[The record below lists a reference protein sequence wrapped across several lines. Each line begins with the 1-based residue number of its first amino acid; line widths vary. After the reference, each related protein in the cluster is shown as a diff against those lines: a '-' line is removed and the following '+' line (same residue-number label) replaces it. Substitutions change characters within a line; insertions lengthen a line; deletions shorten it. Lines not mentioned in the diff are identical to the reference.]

1 MRPRNA
7 VVALVTAGMLGVAVT
22 AGCSQADTQT
32 PMPAEPDKVEESVKA
47 MDYPAKS
54 VEYVIG
60 SPSSQKGLW
69 ANGYGKVSASP
80 DLALLEVGVRAL
92 APTVADANG
101 EAAEA
106 LDGMIEALT
115 AAGLAEADIQ
125 TSSLNIRQETDGREV
140 TRCPEAEEETEE
152 AAAAAPDAE
161 VSMENAMAAAVTA
174 MVQGI
179 GKPGMG
185 MQDGCYTTYEQVVTG
200 YVVSQQLT
208 AKVRDLDSTGEL
220 IDQLV
225 EAGGDLTRING
236 ISFTIEDPTPLLEQ
250 AREMAIEDLLDRAGQ
265 MANAAGVQLGKLEYL
280 SESGASVREARE
292 EFYRAAPAA
301 MAFDQATASTPI
313 SAGEVT
319 VTANVTGAFGIDG
332 DDEE

>member
-1 MRPRNA
+1 MRPRN
-7 VVALVTAGMLGVAVT
+7 VVAALVTAGMLGVAVM
-22 AGCSQADTQT
+22 AGCSQADAQT
-32 PMPAEPDKVEESVKA
+32 PMPAEPGKVEEPVKA

-140 TRCPEAEEETEE
+140 TRCPEAEGETEE

-265 MANAAGVQLGKLEYL
+265 MANAAGVQLGRLEYL

-319 VTANVTGAFGIDG
+319 VTANVTGAFGIGG
-332 DDEE
+332 DDNE

>member
-1 MRPRNA
+1 MRPRNIVA
-7 VVALVTAGMLGVAVT
+7 ALVIAGMLGVAVM

-32 PMPAEPDKVEESVKA
+32 PEPADGTKVIE
-47 MDYPAKS
+47 YPAKR
-54 VEYVIG
+54 VEYAIG

-125 TSSLNIRQETDGREV
+125 TSSLNIRQERDGREV
-140 TRCPEAEEETEE
+140 TRCPETEE

-161 VSMENAMAAAVTA
+161 ASMEYAMAAAMTA

-179 GKPGMG
+179 G

-265 MANAAGVQLGKLEYL
+265 MADAAGVQLGKLEYL

-292 EFYRAAPAA
+292 EFYQAETAN
-301 MAFDQATASTPI
+301 MALDSATASTPTA
-313 SAGEVT
+313 AGEMT
-319 VTANVTGAFGIDG
+319 VTANVTGAFGIGG
-332 DDEE
+332 DDKE

>member
-7 VVALVTAGMLGVAVT
+7 VAALVTAGMLGVAVM

-32 PMPAEPDKVEESVKA
+32 PMPAEPEKVEEPVKA

-54 VEYVIG
+54 VEYSIG
-60 SPSSQKGLW
+60 LPSSQKGLW
-69 ANGYGKVSASP
+69 ANGNGKVTASP

-140 TRCPEAEEETEE
+140 TRCPEAEGETEE
-152 AAAAAPDAE
+152 AAATAPAAEAS
-161 VSMENAMAAAVTA
+161 VENAMAAAMTA

-292 EFYRAAPAA
+292 EFYGRHLLPWPSTRLPRARP
-301 MAFDQATASTPI
+301 
-313 SAGEVT
+313 
-319 VTANVTGAFGIDG
+319 
-332 DDEE
+332 

>member
-1 MRPRNA
+1 MIPRN
-7 VVALVTAGMLGVAVT
+7 VVAALVTAGMLGVAVM

-32 PMPAEPDKVEESVKA
+32 PMPAEPDKVEEPVKA

-106 LDGMIEALT
+106 LDRMIEALT

-140 TRCPEAEEETEE
+140 TRCPEAEGETEE

-250 AREMAIEDLLDRAGQ
+250 AREMAIEDLLDRARQ
-265 MANAAGVQLGKLEYL
+265 MADAAGVQLGKLEYL

-313 SAGEVT
+313 AAGEVT
-319 VTANVTGAFGIDG
+319 VTANVTGSFGIGGNDK
-332 DDEE
+332 E